1 MLISYSHKFIFFHVT
16 KAAGTSVKEA
26 LKDYATEPN
35 KFKIKRPPK
44 ERNGQIN
51 KLYELWQSSLWHAKA
66 KDVKQE
72 FPQEYNDFYKF
83 AFVRNPWDWQVSYY
97 HFILKETTHI
107 RHELVK
113 NMSGGFEEYLE
124 WVIATKNPF
133 PKGATKLQKEIIVE
147 QNGELN
153 IDYLGRYET
162 INEDFNHVCR
172 VLNLQTSLPYL
183 NKSKHR
189 DYRGYYSNRTQKVV
203 ADNFQED
210 TELFDYTFDGYDSS
224 IKNLKSALKQK
235 VSL

>member
-26 LKDYATEPN
+26 LKDYAEEPD

-44 ERNGQIN
+44 ERNGQPN

-66 KDVKQE
+66 KDVKRE

-124 WVIATKNPF
+124 WVIVTKNPF

-162 INEDFNHVCR
+162 INEDFNHVCQ

-183 NKSKHR
+183 NQSKHR
-189 DYRGYYSNRTQKVV
+189 DYRGYYSDRTRKLV

-210 TELFDYTFDGYDSS
+210 IELFGYSFDDYDSS
-224 IKNLKSALKQK
+224 IKNLQSALNQK
-235 VSL
+235 ITL

>member
-1 MLISYSHKFIFFHVT
+1 
-16 KAAGTSVKEA
+16 
-26 LKDYATEPN
+26 
-35 KFKIKRPPK
+35 
-44 ERNGQIN
+44 
-51 KLYELWQSSLWHAKA
+51 
-66 KDVKQE
+66 
-72 FPQEYNDFYKF
+72 
-83 AFVRNPWDWQVSYY
+83 
-97 HFILKETTHI
+97 
-107 RHELVK
+107 
-113 NMSGGFEEYLE
+113 MSGGFEEYLE

-153 IDYLGRYET
+153 IDHLCRYET

-189 DYRGYYSNRTQKVV
+189 DYRGYYSDRTRKLV
-203 ADNFQED
+203 AENFQD
-210 TELFDYTFDGYDSS
+210 DIELFGYTFDGYDSR

>member
-26 LKDYATEPN
+26 LKDYATEPD

-44 ERNGQIN
+44 ERHGQPN

-97 HFILKETTHI
+97 HFILKETNHI

-133 PKGATKLQKEIIVE
+133 PKGATKIQKEIIVE
-147 QNGELN
+147 KNGELN

-162 INEDFNHVCR
+162 INEDFNHICR
-172 VLNLQTSLPYL
+172 ILNLQASLPCL
-183 NKSKHR
+183 NQSQHR
-189 DYRGYYSNRTQKVV
+189 DYRWYYSDHTRKLV

-210 TELFDYTFDGYDSS
+210 IESFGYTFDGYDSS
-224 IKNLKSALKQK
+224 INNLKSTIKQK
-235 VSL
+235 VNA

>member
-16 KAAGTSVKEA
+16 KAAGTSVKDA
-26 LKDYATEPN
+26 LKDYEEEPT
-35 KFKIKRPPK
+35 KYKMKRPPK
-44 ERNGQIN
+44 EKNGQPN
-51 KLYELWQSSLWHAKA
+51 KLYELWKSSLWHAKA
-66 KDVKQE
+66 KDVKKE

-97 HFILKETTHI
+97 HFILKETEHI

-113 NMSGGFEEYLE
+113 NMTGGFEEYLE

-147 QNGELN
+147 PSGAIN

-162 INEDFNHVCR
+162 LTVDFNHICQ

-189 DYRGYYSNRTQKVV
+189 DYRDYYGDRTRKLV
-203 ADNFQED
+203 AENFQED
-210 TELFDYTFDGYDSS
+210 IELFGYTFDSYDSS
-224 IKNLKSALKQK
+224 IKNLKSTLKQK
-235 VSL
+235 ITL